1 MTEFQSRVFMAVV
14 SLTRK
19 KGSCSVIDLRR
30 SYFKYYSSAV
40 IEGSLNAL
48 AESGVV
54 KNVGRKKY
62 SAVVEVRGMAAT
74 LEDLE

>member
-1 MTEFQSRVFMAVV
+1 MTEFQSRVFTAVV

-30 SYFKYYSSAV
+30 SYFRYYSSAI
-40 IEGSLNAL
+40 IEASLRVL
-48 AESGVV
+48 VRSGVV
-54 KNVGRKKY
+54 KNVGGKY
-62 SAVVEVRGMAAT
+62 SAIAGVRGMTAT

>member
-1 MTEFQSRVFMAVV
+1 MTEFQSRVFTAVV

-30 SYFKYYSSAV
+30 SYFKYYSSAI
-40 IEGSLNAL
+40 IEGSLKVL
-48 AESGVV
+48 VKSGFV
-54 KNVGRKKY
+54 KNVGGKY
-62 SAVVEVRGMAAT
+62 SAVAEVRGMAAT

>member
-1 MTEFQSRVFMAVV
+1 MTEFQSRVFTAVV

-30 SYFKYYSSAV
+30 SYFRYYSSAI
-40 IEGSLNAL
+40 IEASLRVL
-48 AESGVV
+48 VRSGVV
-54 KNVGRKKY
+54 KNVGGKY
-62 SAVVEVRGMAAT
+62 SAIAEVRGMTAT

>member
-1 MTEFQSRVFMAVV
+1 MTEFQSRVFTAVV

-30 SYFKYYSSAV
+30 SYFKYYSSAI
-40 IEGSLNAL
+40 IEGSLKAL
-48 AESGVV
+48 AKSGVV
-54 KNVGRKKY
+54 KNVGGKY
-62 SAVVEVRGMAAT
+62 SAVAEVRGVTAT